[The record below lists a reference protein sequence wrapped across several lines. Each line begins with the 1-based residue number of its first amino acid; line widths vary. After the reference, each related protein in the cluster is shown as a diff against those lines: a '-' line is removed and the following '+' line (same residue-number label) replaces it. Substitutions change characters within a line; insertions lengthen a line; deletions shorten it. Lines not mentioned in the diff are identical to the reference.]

1 MRLKYCPTSI
11 ISSAC
16 NVIPKGPPANLFPCR
31 RVHTRRASGCP
42 FDYLKDVRNGSS
54 VVCCGSKYECPRTNA
69 FSSEKA
75 LQKTSVTCYL
85 KDIRKGCSSGTPT
98 GQKSS
103 AVVRRNTFF
112 HPSQS
117 RVSWRMSTT
126 ISVLESSVAGATT
139 DDHWI
144 SWCEALIFIVRVG
157 YPTVLLLI
165 THLGDRYCARLSS
178 VSEGIQLSF
187 WLSVQ
192 RAKDL
197 NIN

>member
-1 MRLKYCPTSI
+1 MQVTKRTTVCHPARMINWKNTYLPPGKIYPRISI
-11 ISSAC
+11 SYPKEYIS
-16 NVIPKGPPANLFPCR
+16 
-31 RVHTRRASGCP
+31 
-42 FDYLKDVRNGSS
+42 
-54 VVCCGSKYECPRTNA
+54 RTDA
-69 FSSEKA
+69 FSS
-75 LQKTSVTCYL
+75 V
-85 KDIRKGCSSGTPT
+85 PT